1 MFGSPETTAG
11 GNALKFYS
19 SVRLDI
25 RRIGALKRGDEVYGN
40 ETRVKVESWLEKKPA
55 YDAFADC
62 LKKLKGMINEGQKT
76 EKKERYLKKEDV
88 AKDEDLFI

>member
-1 MFGSPETTAG
+1 MGSEE
-11 GNALKFYS
+11 KD
-19 SVRLDI
+19 RLLTFDDQI
-25 RRIGALKRGDEVYGN
+25 RECLGSKYVSD

-55 YDAFADC
+55 YDAFADY